1 MTAPARTRAT
11 AMAVED
17 RRAAILAAALPL
29 VLERGPTV
37 TTRAIAEA
45 AGIAEGTLFRAFAD
59 KTDLLDAV
67 VEAALD
73 PAPAE
78 EALAAIPL
86 DLPLADRLVRAVAV
100 LRDRVEV
107 HIRIVAV
114 AQAAGST
121 TDLDRAPSPLPRLE
135 ALIAPDAEHLR
146 LPPDQTAHL
155 LRGFTVANVH
165 PVFHPGPARSSAEIV
180 TLFLHG
186 VTHDAPEVEPC

>member
-17 RRAAILAAALPL
+17 RRAAILAAVVPL
-29 VLERGPTV
+29 VLERGPAV
-37 TTRAIAEA
+37 TTRALAEA
-45 AGIAEGTLFRAFAD
+45 AGVAEGTLFRAFAD

-73 PAPAE
+73 PTPAE

-86 DLPLADRLVRAVAV
+86 DLPLADRLERAVAV

-114 AQAAGST
+114 AQAIGAT
-121 TDLDRAPSPLPRLE
+121 TDHDRAPSPLPRLE
-135 ALIAPDAEHLR
+135 ALVAPDAQRLR

-165 PVFHPGPARSSAEIV
+165 PVFHPGPARTSAEIV
-180 TLFLHG
+180 SLFLHG
-186 VTHDAPEVEPC
+186 LLADPDGQPC